1 MIMIKKLLNLFI
13 PECTIVYLKL
23 VPVPV
28 VGKQLINGLKMTAHA
43 SERRQER
50 NIKQR
55 DIELAIEYG
64 KQTEKGYRLAFDNLP
79 LNIFESMT
87 LEERKYYASVLP
99 LQVIVK
105 DDIAIATVYTQ
116 KPNKKKHKK
125 IKPYK
130 ERDL

>member
-1 MIMIKKLLNLFI
+1 MIKKLFNWII
-13 PECTIVYLKL
+13 PKCPIVFLKL
-23 VPVPV
+23 DPIPV
-28 VGKQLINGLKMTAHA
+28 VGKQIINGLTMTKHA
-43 SERRQER
+43 ADRKLER

-64 KQTEKGYRLAFDNLP
+64 KQNEKGYRLAFDNLP
-79 LNIFESMT
+79 LNIFEGMT
-87 LEERKYYASVLP
+87 LAERKYYASVLP

-105 DDIAIATVYTQ
+105 EGTAIATIYTDKQ
-116 KPNKKKHKK
+116 IKKKHKK

>member
-1 MIMIKKLLNLFI
+1 MIKKLLNLII
-13 PECTIVYLKL
+13 PECMIVFLKL
-23 VPVPV
+23 DPVPV
-28 VGKQLINGLKMTAHA
+28 VGKQIINGLTMSKHA

-79 LNIFESMT
+79 LNIFEKMS

-105 DDIAIATVYTQ
+105 DGVAIATVYTDKQ
-116 KPNKKKHKK
+116 KLKKHKK
-125 IKPYK
+125 LKPYK